1 MLTKEDFEAL
11 PEKARAAF
19 TLDGDE
25 YVPAKDAKLKQTLN
39 ELDSKYKSAEQKAKE
54 LEERLGGFETAKQQE
69 FEKKLAD
76 ELEKARSSG
85 DAKALEER
93 LRQQFAD
100 EVKRE
105 REAAK
110 NEAVTEFKTQQ
121 AQEKASTLAD
131 KIGLTIGVDAESGE
145 LIADAIRQRIKID
158 PQTGE
163 KIFHDIKGS
172 ALSVDEAGFM
182 KEVANE
188 KRFARLVKGD
198 IVTTGGGNAKGNNG
212 DGRTSQNVNEAAESA
227 KKRGDLAGFLAASL
241 KN

>member
-1 MLTKEDFEAL
+1 MLTKEDYEAL

-39 ELDSKYKSAEQKAKE
+39 DLDGKYKSAEQKAKE
-54 LEERLGGFETAKQQE
+54 LEERLGSFESAKQQE
-69 FEKKLAD
+69 IEA
-76 ELEKARSSG
+76 AR
-85 DAKALEER
+85 AKALEDARSKGDVKAVEER
-93 LRQQFAD
+93 YQQQMAD
-100 EVKRE
+100 LEKRV
-105 REAAK
+105 REEAK

-121 AQEKASTLAD
+121 AQEKASSLAD
-131 KIGLTIGVDAESGE
+131 KIGLTIAVDAESGE

-158 PQTGE
+158 PNTGE
-163 KIFHDIKGS
+163 KIFHDAKGS

-198 IVTTGGGNAKGNNG
+198 VVTQGGGNAKGSNG
-212 DGRTSQNVNEAAESA
+212 GSASFDGQNPAAQEA
-227 KKRGDLAGFLAASL
+227 KKKGDLTGFIKANLR
-241 KN
+241 